1 MSRIHGLR
9 AIINETI
16 ENESIRGV
24 TGDYYGITDDKLAII
39 VNYGK
44 VEAGAIS
51 GGKSGGSI
59 GFDGFD
65 ISFGENFTTD
75 GGAISFTG
83 ATAGS
88 TLTLPESGT
97 LVNQEYVDSFVQG
110 LDLKASVRTA
120 TTEALPAVT
129 YNNGT
134 AGVGATL
141 TADANGAL
149 AAQAG
154 VTLIVGDRVL
164 VKNQAAALQNG
175 IYVVTAVGDES
186 NPFVLTRASDCD
198 GSPSQEV
205 SGGMYTFVETGSLGG
220 YGYVVIRDGN
230 VVVGTDAINFS
241 LFSSAGSYTGADGIT
256 IDGSVI
262 SINATYWDDVQ
273 AANTLDLAGL
283 IGATAGAG
291 ATATGGLTTA
301 VLQELT
307 NAITQAGC
315 TYEDFE
321 TLANITTSEIN
332 LNDVVTYTALG
343 ATGATAGAE
352 YVGVAPIGDMT
363 AANVQEALEDL
374 DSRIGTVA
382 GATDIVD
389 FEQVIVSVAAATGEP
404 LAGVLTYSTDFAFIA
419 GSLKVYVNGV
429 LMSKDSNLTEY
440 VSEDVGL
447 TSFTFSSFDTED
459 IGVGAIG
466 AGDEIIVSYRKS
478 GL

>member
-1 MSRIHGLR
+1 VLTKHLKAAKYKGENSMSRIHGLR

-16 ENESIRGV
+16 ENKSIRGV

-88 TLTLPESGT
+88 TLILPESGT

-110 LDLKASVRTA
+110 LDLKASVRA
-120 TTEALPAVT
+120 ASTENIALS
-129 YNNGT
+129 
-134 AGVGATL
+134 GATGL
-141 TADANGAL
+141 TLDGVAL
-149 AAQAG
+149 
-154 VTLIVGDRVL
+154 VTGNRVL
-164 VKNQAAALQNG
+164 LKDQTNPVENG
-175 IYVVTAVGDES
+175 IYVVTTDGSTSYSLARS
-186 NPFVLTRASDCD
+186 TDCD
-198 GSPSQEV
+198 GTPENEV
-205 SGGMYTFVETGSLGG
+205 SGGLYTFVETGTQGG
-220 YGYVVIRDGN
+220 YGFVVIHDGN
-230 VVVGTDAINFS
+230 VAVGTDAINFS
-241 LFSSAGSYTGADGIT
+241 LFSSAGAYSGTDGIT
-256 IDGSVI
+256 INSSVI
-262 SINATYWDDVQ
+262 SIDATYWDDVQ

-332 LNDVVTYTALG
+332 LSDVVTYTALG

-352 YVGVAPIGDMT
+352 YVGVAPIAGMT
-363 AANVQEALEDL
+363 AANVQEALENL

-389 FEQVIVSVAAATGEP
+389 FEQVIVSVAGATGEP
-404 LAGVLTYSTDFAFIA
+404 LAGVMTYSTDFAFIA
-419 GSLKVYVNGV
+419 ESLKVYVNGV
-429 LMSKDSNLTEY
+429 LMSKDATLSEY

-447 TSFTFSSFDTED
+447 TSFTFNSFDTDD